1 MRATQRRL
9 WRQCKNRG
17 CPKAGSYRPSLRQG
31 RVRNRHS
38 CRKGNLHAPRHPWF
52 WQRSVPRFYKATYPL
67 AAGRPQKL
75 PLLRQKNYPA
85 RQRKAGLPRNL
96 DAEDEKPPMAGLM
109 AAMGGLPMWRA
120 EMTARPNHCF
130 PARPRLCRGR
140 FFDMYP
146 PVVKLRRT
154 FFASFSFF
162 VESNLYEARGASA
175 KLRRRRTPAI
185 PALCGICR
193 RQKGLSPPPA
203 HLFPEM
209 CIRDRGK
216 TGLFALDGRAR
227 RKLGSPALA
236 VKGLFPAC
244 ASTRTGFYFAR
255 SPGASFALPPANGRH
270 RLHECFPLWQPAA
283 GGPLRPSPEE
293 RAFCRGRPPPR

>member
-52 WQRSVPRFYKATYPL
+52 WQRSVPRFCKATYPL

-175 KLRRRRTPAI
+175 KLRRRRPRPFRPCAAYAGVKRAYPRLRHTFSPRMGRSSSKHRHWPRRWFSFTNRKAGVENL
-185 PALCGICR
+185 PRRMGYCFTRSASHSHKKPQLMALNTCSSSRSFSLTSI
-193 RQKGLSPPPA
+193 
-203 HLFPEM
+203 
-209 CIRDRGK
+209 
-216 TGLFALDGRAR
+216 
-227 RKLGSPALA
+227 
-236 VKGLFPAC
+236 
-244 ASTRTGFYFAR
+244 TGFV
-255 SPGASFALPPANGRH
+255 
-270 RLHECFPLWQPAA
+270 
-283 GGPLRPSPEE
+283 
-293 RAFCRGRPPPR
+293 

>member
-1 MRATQRRL
+1 MVLAAERSAVLQSNVPACSRHNSRR
-9 WRQCKNRG
+9 RQ
-17 CPKAGSYRPSLRQG
+17 A
-31 RVRNRHS
+31 
-38 CRKGNLHAPRHPWF
+38 
-52 WQRSVPRFYKATYPL
+52 RFCKATYPL

-162 VESNLYEARGASA
+162 VESNLYEATRGLCKAAAPPHPGHSGPVRHMQAS
-175 KLRRRRTPAI
+175 KGLI
-185 PALCGICR
+185 PASGT
-193 RQKGLSPPPA
+193 P
-203 HLFPEM
+203 FPRAWGVLPQS
-209 CIRDRGK
+209 IA
-216 TGLFALDGRAR
+216 TGRA
-227 RKLGSPALA
+227 G
-236 VKGLFPAC
+236 
-244 ASTRTGFYFAR
+244 GFHLQTEK
-255 SPGASFALPPANGRH
+255 PG
-270 RLHECFPLWQPAA
+270 
-283 GGPLRPSPEE
+283 
-293 RAFCRGRPPPR
+293 